1 MMVGHAVT
9 LNIDRPLVENRHL
22 RLEVKDLT
30 VLTPDGVKALD
41 GVSFEAFGGEILG
54 VAGISGSGQKELLE
68 AIGQMMD
75 EKLDRKLQPIVDR
88 LDKLEESSEEVRS
101 GVNALLEWAEEC
113 GNVIKFPLPKVK

>member
-1 MMVGHAVT
+1 MV
-9 LNIDRPLVENRHL
+9 D
-22 RLEVKDLT
+22 
-30 VLTPDGVKALD
+30 
-41 GVSFEAFGGEILG
+41 
-54 VAGISGSGQKELLE
+54 KELLE

-101 GVNALLEWAEEC
+101 GVNALLEGAEEC

>member
-1 MMVGHAVT
+1 MRSELCEL
-9 LNIDRPLVENRHL
+9 LNIKYPIMQGAFQWLA
-22 RLEVKDLT
+22 
-30 VLTPDGVKALD
+30 TPELAAA
-41 GVSFEAFGGEILG
+41 VSNAGGLG
-54 VAGISGSGQKELLE
+54 TISASLYHSKEELLE

>member
-1 MMVGHAVT
+1 MV
-9 LNIDRPLVENRHL
+9 D
-22 RLEVKDLT
+22 
-30 VLTPDGVKALD
+30 
-41 GVSFEAFGGEILG
+41 
-54 VAGISGSGQKELLE
+54 KELLE

-88 LDKLEESSEEVRS
+88 LDELEESSEEVRS

>member
-1 MMVGHAVT
+1 MV
-9 LNIDRPLVENRHL
+9 D
-22 RLEVKDLT
+22 
-30 VLTPDGVKALD
+30 
-41 GVSFEAFGGEILG
+41 
-54 VAGISGSGQKELLE
+54 KELLE

-113 GNVIKFPLPKVK
+113 GNVIKFPLPNVK

>member
-1 MMVGHAVT
+1 MV
-9 LNIDRPLVENRHL
+9 D
-22 RLEVKDLT
+22 
-30 VLTPDGVKALD
+30 
-41 GVSFEAFGGEILG
+41 
-54 VAGISGSGQKELLE
+54 KELLE

-113 GNVIKFPLPKVK
+113 GNVIKVPLPKVK